1 MRDTVAKRRPM
12 IDLEQFERRL
22 RQPNTANRTDED
34 PLAELARLVGRTED
48 PYKSVFEPQTSRRV
62 AEANEKHDFYEADVW
77 DEAERENFEA
87 DAGAEEEL
95 SGGVY
100 GSIEAAPQTDRLPQ
114 HDDAGLHPFQF
125 DDQSGHWDYE
135 DEAAANADSGQ
146 EARYE
151 SGYEHGYETE
161 QRSRR
166 PLYVMAAIIVA
177 GVAGI
182 GISFALKGGSAP
194 REIAMI
200 KAADGPVKV
209 EPEATAG
216 ADAPNQEASILNRT
230 PQAAPVAVADA
241 TEQPVDLSRLPD
253 RAPRVAATSVGAASV
268 AVPLSPSQ
276 GSAPSQGLAQGQTSI
291 PPQSIAGL
299 IEPKKVKTVA
309 VRPDGTVL
317 PNDAAPQTPS
327 AATLSSGHATAPA
340 IAKPATPKSTA
351 RVAATPKPI
360 AAPGGADVSH
370 ASNSK
375 PAQVA
380 DAQGDLAPAAESPAG
395 GGAFSVQLAAPTS
408 EQEARDIQARLIK
421 KYGAGIPGFHPS
433 IRKAVNG
440 DKTVYRVRTVGLSK
454 DDATALCQKVQSGGG
469 NCFVAK
475 N

>member
-1 MRDTVAKRRPM
+1 M

-22 RQPNTANRTDED
+22 RQPNAANRTDED

-48 PYKSVFEPQTSRRV
+48 PYKSVFEPQTSHRA
-62 AEANEKHDFYEADVW
+62 AEASEKHDFYEADAW

-87 DAGAEEEL
+87 EVGAEEEL

-100 GSIEAAPQTDRLPQ
+100 GSIEAAPHTDRLPQ
-114 HDDAGLHPFQF
+114 HEDAGLHPFQF
-125 DDQSGHWDYE
+125 DDQPEHWGFE
-135 DEAAANADSGQ
+135 DEAAAHAGPAG

-151 SGYEHGYETE
+151 PGYEHGYETE

-166 PLYVMAAIIVA
+166 PLYVMAAIIIA

-182 GISFALKGGSAP
+182 GVSFALKGGSAP

-209 EPEATAG
+209 EPETPTG

-241 TEQPVDLSRLPD
+241 TEQPVDLSHLPD
-253 RAPRVAATSVGAASV
+253 RAPRAATTSAGAAGV

-276 GSAPSQGLAQGQTSI
+276 GSAQSQTSI
-291 PPQSIAGL
+291 PSQSIAGL

-327 AATLSSGHATAPA
+327 AAPLSSGHATAPA

-351 RVAATPKPI
+351 RVAAAPKPI
-360 AAPGGADVSH
+360 AATGGGDVSH
-370 ASNSK
+370 AANSR

-380 DAQGDLAPAAESPAG
+380 DAQGALAPGAESPAG

-433 IRKAVNG
+433 IRKAVSG

>member
-22 RQPNTANRTDED
+22 RQPNAASRTDED

-48 PYKSVFEPQTSRRV
+48 PYKSVFEPQTSHRA
-62 AEANEKHDFYEADVW
+62 AEASEKHDFYEADAW

-87 DAGAEEEL
+87 EVGAEEEL

-100 GSIEAAPQTDRLPQ
+100 GSIEAAPHTDRLPQ
-114 HDDAGLHPFQF
+114 HEDAGLHPFQF
-125 DDQSGHWDYE
+125 DDQPEHWGFE
-135 DEAAANADSGQ
+135 DEAAAHAGPAG

-151 SGYEHGYETE
+151 PGYEHGYETE
-161 QRSRR
+161 RRSRR

-182 GISFALKGGSAP
+182 GVSFALKGGSAP

-253 RAPRVAATSVGAASV
+253 RAPRAATTSAGAAGV

-276 GSAPSQGLAQGQTSI
+276 GSAQGQTSI

-309 VRPDGTVL
+309 VRPDGSVL

-327 AATLSSGHATAPA
+327 AATPSSAHATGPA

-351 RVAATPKPI
+351 RVAATPRPTG
-360 AAPGGADVSH
+360 APGGADVAH
-370 ASNSK
+370 AANSK
-375 PAQVA
+375 PVQVA
-380 DAQGDLAPAAESPAG
+380 DAQGALAPVAESPAG